1 MTAEPRFPSYKLCVA
16 TTPQERFSGSPTFS
30 ATLWLGG
37 GTTPNTCIR
46 QCQEMMKKN
55 AKGLAPS
62 VSFIW
67 MRWFAEDRSTRKDKI
82 WRYKGS
88 LPTIAGILKEVQDTL
103 LLLKRLLLLFVKAV
117 MQDSFCCDPIQNSS
131 YNPIPLYP
139 SFSTYLCFSLC
150 LQIAPSDCQGTIP
163 LVFMWPLTQA
173 ASGELI
179 IASTASAGRGIDS

>member
-16 TTPQERFSGSPTFS
+16 TTAQERFSGSPTFS

-46 QCQEMMKKN
+46 QCQGVMRKN

-117 MQDSFCCDPIQNSS
+117 MQDSFCCDPFKTVLTI
-131 YNPIPLYP
+131 LYP
-139 SFSTYLCFSLC
+139 SIHLSPHISAFLYVSRLLHLIVKAPFLWYLCGHLPR
-150 LQIAPSDCQGTIP
+150 QP
-163 LVFMWPLTQA
+163 VVN
-173 ASGELI
+173 
-179 IASTASAGRGIDS
+179 